1 MWNYIANKT
10 TILIVLI
17 CILTVFVVIQWYETK
32 KLRHK
37 FTKIDK
43 QIQSLGKNQVHLDKL
58 ITKSFAQVPLSL
70 PPTQRI
76 PTPRVSQRVPPS
88 QTPQVSRI
96 SQVLPTPQVSRISK
110 QKSPS
115 PQQIFVISETL
126 EIPKQREET
135 ESKIVE
141 IEDSEVSSS
150 SDDEE
155 ETRTDDEFNENT
167 LDLELQNELDEL
179 K

>member
-58 ITKSFAQVPLSL
+58 ITKSFAQVPLQL

-96 SQVLPTPQVSRISK
+96 SQVTPQVSRISK
-110 QKSPS
+110 PKSPS

-155 ETRTDDEFNENT
+155 ETRTDDEFNEKT

>member
-10 TILIVLI
+10 TILIVLT

-58 ITKSFAQVPLSL
+58 ITKSFTQAL
-70 PPTQRI
+70 PPLPPQR
-76 PTPRVSQRVPPS
+76 TSQI
-88 QTPQVSRI
+88 PQVSKIPTRVPQTPRS
-96 SQVLPTPQVSRISK
+96 SQVPQTRISK
-110 QKSPS
+110 PKSPSPLS

-126 EIPKQREET
+126 EIPKIETDT

-141 IEDSEVSSS
+141 IDDSEVSSS
-150 SDDEE
+150 EE
-155 ETRTDDEFNENT
+155 EDANEEFNEKT

>member
-17 CILTVFVVIQWYETK
+17 CILTIFVIIQWYETK

-37 FTKIDK
+37 IAKIDK
-43 QIQSLGKNQVHLDKL
+43 QIHSLGKNQLHLDKL
-58 ITKSFAQVPLSL
+58 ITKSFTQVPQQIS
-70 PPTQRI
+70 PI
-76 PTPRVSQRVPPS
+76 PRTSPS
-88 QTPQVSRI
+88 PVQQASRI
-96 SQVLPTPQVSRISK
+96 SQVPPVRVSK

-115 PQQIFVISETL
+115 PLPQSPQQIIVISD
-126 EIPKQREET
+126 IPKQREET

-150 SDDEE
+150 SDDED
-155 ETRTDDEFNENT
+155 ETGADDEFNEKT

>member
-58 ITKSFAQVPLSL
+58 ITKSLAQVPLQL

-96 SQVLPTPQVSRISK
+96 SQVTPTVSRISK
-110 QKSPS
+110 QKSPSPS

-126 EIPKQREET
+126 EMPKQREET

-150 SDDEE
+150 SDEE
-155 ETRTDDEFNENT
+155 ETEADEEFNEKT